1 MASIISWQFI
11 AWPLSPRTRAAA
23 SSALSFFGCAAAAGD
38 FASFAAAAFLV
49 EVFVFFLP
57 AMMRLLRKVMESR
70 RHPTRRPNRQDSYL
84 HRLGQLKR
92 IPSRSEAF
100 FSAGI
105 RGWNRHGRRETAVEH
120 RMAKPSVR
128 GPFLKAYPAIKLRFD
143 PARGF
148 GTGYYR
154 VCAPSGREL
163 LHPAC

>member
-70 RHPTRRPNRQDSYL
+70 RRPTRRPNRQDSYL
-84 HRLGQLKR
+84 VFSIFQLEFCFFGWLVGM
-92 IPSRSEAF
+92 SR
-100 FSAGI
+100 G
-105 RGWNRHGRRETAVEH
+105 
-120 RMAKPSVR
+120 
-128 GPFLKAYPAIKLRFD
+128 
-143 PARGF
+143 
-148 GTGYYR
+148 
-154 VCAPSGREL
+154 EL
-163 LHPAC
+163 TVT